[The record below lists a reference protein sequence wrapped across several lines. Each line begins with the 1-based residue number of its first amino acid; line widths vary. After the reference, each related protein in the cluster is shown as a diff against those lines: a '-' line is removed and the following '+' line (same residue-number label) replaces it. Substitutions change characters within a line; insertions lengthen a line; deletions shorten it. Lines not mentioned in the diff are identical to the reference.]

1 MRAPFLVGLL
11 LLLGTQAADARHY
24 RFHYRYWGHAL
35 RYGGTM
41 ALRDP
46 GPNAL
51 PGPSQSRPGM
61 RVLGR
66 PFPPPDWHLQPVD
79 PEHNG
84 RRYRSPDGVA
94 SLVFYASPASRESA
108 SEHFKSIAFV
118 DGEDVLKL
126 AGTPGEL
133 VVTGTKNE
141 RMFVR
146 KARLACGGHDWH
158 HVAIEFPIIARREY
172 ARVAEQALAA
182 LNLADDDGCAAP
194 VATNEPA
201 DATQQTIGQT
211 PSRPSGSN
219 EAPAVAPASP
229 FGSDPGDPKSR

>member
-1 MRAPFLVGLL
+1 
-11 LLLGTQAADARHY
+11 
-24 RFHYRYWGHAL
+24 
-35 RYGGTM
+35 
-41 ALRDP
+41 
-46 GPNAL
+46 
-51 PGPSQSRPGM
+51 
-61 RVLGR
+61 
-66 PFPPPDWHLQPVD
+66 LQPVD

-108 SEHFKSIAFV
+108 SEHFKSIAFA

-126 AGTPGEL
+126 VGTQGEL

-146 KARLACGGHDWH
+146 KVRLACGGHDWH
-158 HVAIEFPIIARREY
+158 HVAIEFPVSAQRDY

-201 DATQQTIGQT
+201 DATQQATGRT
-211 PSRPSGSN
+211 PSRPSGGD